1 MLDLKIFVRKVEYDF
16 LFKKNIGSEK
26 RNTRII
32 HEIVNDEN
40 DSILTEISP
49 LPGLHKETLIDAT
62 DKFLQYFQKIKTK
75 TKHEYNF
82 EPTTPLFNLLDD
94 KDLMREF
101 TALPPSSKYALEL
114 MALNL
119 SGKLSEK
126 ADVEPSKL
134 FMDGENYSNKNI
146 KLKVRED
153 EINKDKVILNDLLQN
168 NNTIRIDGNNTFKAA
183 TMIELIDSCEK
194 SKIEYIEDS
203 FTSVQEELSFL
214 KKFPEISLGRDLEN
228 ISFKIEE
235 HINFYILKPNLLGS
249 ISELFIKIREIEKAG
264 KKVIL
269 SSCFEGDLGHRGLN
283 YIYHSE
289 HYKNKQQPGF
299 DTKKYIKKRAS

>member
-1 MLDLKIFVRKVEYDF
+1 MLDLKLLVRKVEYDF
-16 LFKKNIGSEK
+16 LFLIKTLVQKK
-26 RNTRII
+26 RRTRII
-32 HEIVNDEN
+32 NEIVNDEN

-126 ADVEPSKL
+126 AEVEPSKL

-168 NNTIRIDGNNTFKAA
+168 NNTIRIDGNNTFKAT

-194 SKIEYIEDS
+194 TKIEYIEDS

-214 KKFPEISLGRDLEN
+214 EKISDISLKRLRK
-228 ISFKIEE
+228 ISFKIEG
-235 HINFYILKPNLLGS
+235 HINFYILKPNLLGV
-249 ISELFIKIREIEKAG
+249 F
-264 KKVIL
+264 
-269 SSCFEGDLGHRGLN
+269 LN
-283 YIYHSE
+283 YS
-289 HYKNKQQPGF
+289 
-299 DTKKYIKKRAS
+299 